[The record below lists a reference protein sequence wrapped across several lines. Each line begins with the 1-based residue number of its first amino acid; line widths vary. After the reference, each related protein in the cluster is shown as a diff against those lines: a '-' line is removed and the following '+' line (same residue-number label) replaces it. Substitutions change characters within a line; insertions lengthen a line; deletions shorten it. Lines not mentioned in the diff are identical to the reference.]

1 MGEQLSSCST
11 HAAIYFFFVDTV
23 KFINFIILILFSF
36 ALFVWG
42 YIESVKAVNPFIDRI
57 PSHEHDE
64 FFEDYVDW
72 VAKLGLILDD
82 PQNDEKMCRIIVP
95 YKLLV
100 AYARK

>member
-1 MGEQLSSCST
+1 MNNFFLSLSLSQ
-11 HAAIYFFFVDTV
+11 HVARLIVSHRNSHIFVFF
-23 KFINFIILILFSF
+23 LFSHF
-36 ALFVWG
+36 RFFGHV
-42 YIESVKAVNPFIDRI
+42 ESVKAVNPFIDRI
-57 PSHEHDE
+57 PSHEHEE

-82 PQNDEKMCRIIVP
+82 LQTDEKMRRIIVP